1 MVLAWWPRHQ
11 ECELVSTKLLHRG
24 KMRKSANA
32 ALTVDVETLPLSAM
46 LAAAD
51 DPWWHW
57 WHWVVVIIWQICGS
71 LSHFIRMAIMC
82 FTTPR
87 RWIPF
92 IVPGRRGGSTR
103 GGGGGGGAISLPLAI
118 IIKHFISGAP
128 KSAASW
134 WVVEAFLEYK
144 WVYFLASP
152 IIFAMICPFVFSPS
166 SLLVSVCVVVEANK
180 YNEFICL
187 SFGGCSPLNEGNI
200 VLNCIVISY

>member
-1 MVLAWWPRHQ
+1 MAMGKQVITVALQHGNQWRHDYDKYSTAEIDIPFASFFIHSLLVFRCGLGLFKRRRPQWGPRCNLYMVLAWWPRHQ

-92 IVPGRRGGSTR
+92 IVPGRRFYPRWWWWWRSNFAPTGNYYQTFHFWCAEKR
-103 GGGGGGGAISLPLAI
+103 GQLMS
-118 IIKHFISGAP
+118 
-128 KSAASW
+128 SW
-134 WVVEAFLEYK
+134 
-144 WVYFLASP
+144 
-152 IIFAMICPFVFSPS
+152 
-166 SLLVSVCVVVEANK
+166 SVLG
-180 YNEFICL
+180 I
-187 SFGGCSPLNEGNI
+187 
-200 VLNCIVISY
+200 